1 MRMLKNPSSLVF
13 FAMSESVKFNEIA
26 IHNGAAPVPFR
37 VLGEITAK
45 VRKGSLLSS
54 SPTIEDVNCKL
65 QEQASKM
72 GANAVVN
79 VWYSRGMTLWSHEV
93 LTAVGKAV
101 VMESEEMKCP
111 FCTEIITRA
120 AKKCKHCG
128 SELPAAA
135 NHCPGCGCQ
144 TSIDALFCRDCGQRL
159 LN

>member
-1 MRMLKNPSSLVF
+1 
-13 FAMSESVKFNEIA
+13 VKINEIA
-26 IHNGAAPVPFR
+26 ILNGGAPLPFR

-54 SPTIEDVNCKL
+54 SPTIEDVNFKL

-79 VWYSRGMTLWSHEV
+79 VWYSRAMTLWSHEV
-93 LTAVGKAV
+93 LTAVGTAV
-101 VMESEEMKCP
+101 VMDSEEMKCP
-111 FCTEIITRA
+111 FCAEMTKRA
-120 AKKCKHCG
+120 AKQCKHCA

-135 NHCPGCGCQ
+135 NHCPGCGSQ

-159 LN
+159 LD